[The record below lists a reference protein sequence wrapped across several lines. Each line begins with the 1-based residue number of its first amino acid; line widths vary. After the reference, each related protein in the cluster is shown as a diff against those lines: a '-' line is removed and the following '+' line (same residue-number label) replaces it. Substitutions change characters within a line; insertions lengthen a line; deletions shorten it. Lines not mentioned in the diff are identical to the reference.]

1 MRDLKIKPGMDT
13 PKAKLKNP
21 APKDADSLLKQHMDK
36 RQREKEP
43 ESHDPVRYA
52 TDRVEKTMR
61 RGTALAADSSRRMI
75 KRHREKH
82 KLSGEQND
90 LQNGNIVQTA
100 PFSEDAP
107 ISGFTDTPLRYED
120 FAAPTSARND
130 VGITKDFPQ
139 YSNRTEKPLAAPQE
153 RGRQKA
159 IQDAKAAYR
168 RNLAEKRTAERHI
181 VPPPSDRG
189 GTMTTPQKGNS
200 GASAKGS
207 PAPKSGQAMTKA
219 TRTMRVRPTDHAAPN
234 NAIITHRAR
243 AAAQRKA
250 QRKMLQES
258 AQSGGRASKKLGSVA
273 VQAVKEIGKGVAS
286 AVSSILSAGGGAVVL
301 VLLLTV
307 ILVAAI
313 VASPFGILFSN
324 ESREAGVV
332 PLSAAV
338 AQVNYEYNERLE
350 ELQTADSY
358 DSISVT
364 GQSADWVEVLAVFAV
379 KVAGADVDATDVA
392 TMDADRIDRLKAV
405 FWDMTTIAHRI
416 EVIHHPGSGDDDG
429 WTERNLY
436 ITITAKTAEE
446 MKTVYHFNR
455 NQIAALDELLEQR
468 DLLRELIEDVY
479 SVSGDTAALIRSP
492 PEDLSPEREAVV
504 RTACSLVG
512 KVNYFWG
519 GKSLVIGWDA
529 RWGEVRQV
537 TAAGSSTTGTYRPYG
552 LDCSGFVDW
561 VFYNQSGSSYVI
573 GHGGGATMQHSYCT
587 DISWADAQPGDLVF
601 YPDNSHVG
609 IVGGRDANGELLII
623 HCASGYNNV
632 VITGKEGFTSVGRPQ
647 YYGE

>member
-1 MRDLKIKPGMDT
+1 MKDLKIRPGMDT

-21 APKDADSLLKQHMDK
+21 TPKDAESILKQHMDK
-36 RQREKEP
+36 RQKEKEP
-43 ESHDPVRYA
+43 ESRDPVRYA
-52 TDRVEKTMR
+52 TDRVEKNMR
-61 RGTALAADSSRRMI
+61 HGASGAADASRRMI
-75 KRHREKH
+75 KHYRG
-82 KLSGEQND
+82 KLRQGKENAIRTHSTAEPTDMGIGSENVFID
-90 LQNGNIVQTA
+90 TPMEYAFSPVQTA
-100 PFSEDAP
+100 
-107 ISGFTDTPLRYED
+107 
-120 FAAPTSARND
+120 ARNE
-130 VGITKDFPQ
+130 VG
-139 YSNRTEKPLAAPQE
+139 NRTISPQNCGGPKSADAAPQE

-159 IQDAKAAYR
+159 AQDAKAAYR
-168 RNLAEKRTAERHI
+168 RNLAEKRTVERHI

-189 GTMTTPQKGNS
+189 GTTTLPHKSNQ
-200 GASAKGS
+200 GASLKGG
-207 PAPKSGQAMTKA
+207 PAPKSGQVMTKV

-258 AQSGGRASKKLGSVA
+258 AQSGGRASKKLGSVV

-301 VLLLTV
+301 VLLLTA

-332 PLSAAV
+332 PISAAV

-379 KVAGADVDATDVA
+379 KVAGSNDVDAADVA
-392 TMDADRIDRLKAV
+392 TMDADRIARLKAV
-405 FWDMTTIAHRI
+405 FWDMTTITHRVEI
-416 EVIHHPGSGDDDG
+416 IHHPGSGDDDG

-446 MKTVYHFNR
+446 MKTEYHFNR

-479 SVSGDTAALIRSP
+479 SVSGDTAALLRNL

-504 RTACSLVG
+504 RSACSLVG

-519 GKSLVIGWDA
+519 GCALF
-529 RWGEVRQV
+529 
-537 TAAGSSTTGTYRPYG
+537 
-552 LDCSGFVDW
+552 LD
-561 VFYNQSGSSYVI
+561 NLRRNTQ
-573 GHGGGATMQHSYCT
+573 
-587 DISWADAQPGDLVF
+587 
-601 YPDNSHVG
+601 
-609 IVGGRDANGELLII
+609 
-623 HCASGYNNV
+623 
-632 VITGKEGFTSVGRPQ
+632 
-647 YYGE
+647 

>member
-1 MRDLKIKPGMDT
+1 MRDLKIRPGMDT
-13 PKAKLKNP
+13 PKAKQKNP
-21 APKDADSLLKQHMDK
+21 TPKDAESILKKHMDK
-36 RQREKEP
+36 RQKEKEP
-43 ESHDPVRYA
+43 ESRDPVRYA
-52 TDRVEKTMR
+52 TDRVEKNMR
-61 RGTALAADSSRRMI
+61 RGAAGAADASRRMI
-75 KRHREKH
+75 KRYQ
-82 KLSGEQND
+82 EQNRQGKNGALESRTAAETLETMD
-90 LQNGNIVQTA
+90 SVTPAERGLSDTLQSHA
-100 PFSEDAP
+100 
-107 ISGFTDTPLRYED
+107 
-120 FAAPTSARND
+120 ARNE
-130 VGITKDFPQ
+130 VGNQTVPPQ
-139 YSNRTEKPLAAPQE
+139 NCGGPKSANAAPQE

-200 GASAKGS
+200 GVSAKGS
-207 PAPKSGQAMTKA
+207 PAPKSRQTMTKA
-219 TRTMRVRPTDHAAPN
+219 ARTMHVRPTDHAAPN

-243 AAAQRKA
+243 AAQRKT
-250 QRKMLQES
+250 QRKVLQES

-301 VLLLTV
+301 VLILTV

-332 PLSAAV
+332 PISAAV

-379 KVAGADVDATDVA
+379 KVAGSDDVDAADVA
-392 TMDADRIDRLKAV
+392 TMDADRIARLKAV

-416 EVIHHPGSGDDDG
+416 EVIDHPGSGDDDG

-446 MKTVYHFNR
+446 MKTAYHFNR

-468 DLLRELIEDVY
+468 DLLLELIEDVY
-479 SVSGDTAALIRSP
+479 SVSGDTASLIRGL

-529 RWGEVRQV
+529 RWGELRQV

-561 VFYNQSGSSYVI
+561 VIYNQSGGSYII

>member
-21 APKDADSLLKQHMDK
+21 APKDAESILKKHMDK
-36 RQREKEP
+36 RQKEKEP
-43 ESHDPVRYA
+43 ESRDPVRYA

-61 RGTALAADSSRRMI
+61 RGAAGAADASRRMI
-75 KRHREKH
+75 KHYRGKLRQGKENAAREYRVADMGIGAE
-82 KLSGEQND
+82 SGSTNAPTEYD
-90 LQNGNIVQTA
+90 FSPAQTA
-100 PFSEDAP
+100 
-107 ISGFTDTPLRYED
+107 
-120 FAAPTSARND
+120 ARNE
-130 VGITKDFPQ
+130 VG
-139 YSNRTEKPLAAPQE
+139 NRTISPQNCGGPKSANAAPQE

-159 IQDAKAAYR
+159 IQNAKAAYR
-168 RNLAEKRTAERHI
+168 RSLAEKRTAERHI

-200 GASAKGS
+200 GVSAKGS
-207 PAPKSGQAMTKA
+207 PAPKSRQTMTKA
-219 TRTMRVRPTDHAAPN
+219 ARTMHVRPTDHAAPN
-234 NAIITHRAR
+234 NAIITRRTR
-243 AAAQRKA
+243 AAAQRKT

-324 ESREAGVV
+324 ESRETGVV
-332 PLSAAV
+332 PISAAV

-379 KVAGADVDATDVA
+379 KVAGSNDVDAADVA
-392 TMDADRIDRLKAV
+392 TMDADRIARLKAV
-405 FWDMTTIAHRI
+405 FWDMTTITHRI
-416 EVIHHPGSGDDDG
+416 EIIHHPGSGEGDDG

-446 MKTVYHFNR
+446 MKTAYHFNR

-479 SVSGDTAALIRSP
+479 SVSGDTAALLRNL

-504 RTACSLVG
+504 RAACSLVG

-519 GKSLVIGWDA
+519 GKSLVIGWDT

-561 VFYNQSGSSYVI
+561 VFYNQSGGSYVI

-587 DISWADAQPGDLVF
+587 NISWADAQPGDLVF

-609 IVGGRDANGELLII
+609 IIGGRDANGELLVI

-632 VITGKEGFTSVGRPQ
+632 VITGASGFTSIGRPVC
-647 YYGE
+647 YTE

>member
-1 MRDLKIKPGMDT
+1 MRDLKIKPSMDT

-21 APKDADSLLKQHMDK
+21 APKDADSILKKHMDK
-36 RQREKEP
+36 RQQEKDP

-52 TDRVEKTMR
+52 TDRVEKNMR
-61 RGTALAADSSRRMI
+61 RGASGAADASRRMI
-75 KRHREKH
+75 KHYRGKLRQGKENAAREYRVADMGIGAE
-82 KLSGEQND
+82 SGSTN
-90 LQNGNIVQTA
+90 
-100 PFSEDAP
+100 
-107 ISGFTDTPLRYED
+107 
-120 FAAPTSARND
+120 APTEYDFSPAQPTARNE
-130 VGITKDFPQ
+130 VG
-139 YSNRTEKPLAAPQE
+139 NRTISPQNCGGPKSANAAPQE

-159 IQDAKAAYR
+159 AQDAKAAYR
-168 RNLAEKRTAERHI
+168 RNLAEKRTTESPFT
-181 VPPPSDRG
+181 PPRSDRG
-189 GTMTTPQKGNS
+189 GMMPPPQTSIPDTATKNGS
-200 GASAKGS
+200 MPKRRQSAFKT
-207 PAPKSGQAMTKA
+207 AH
-219 TRTMRVRPTDHAAPN
+219 RTAHTSSTAEPTQPIQSLAQ
-234 NAIITHRAR
+234 RAQ
-243 AAAQRKA
+243 AAAQRKT

-258 AQSGGRASKKLGSVA
+258 TQSGGRASKKLGSVA
-273 VQAVKEIGKGVAS
+273 VRAVKEIGKGVVS

-301 VLLLTV
+301 VLILTV

-313 VASPFGILFSN
+313 VASPFGILLSN

-332 PLSAAV
+332 PISAAV
-338 AQVNYEYNERLE
+338 AQINYDFNAKLE
-350 ELQTADSY
+350 TLQTADDY
-358 DSISVT
+358 DSISVD
-364 GQSADWVEVLAVFAV
+364 GQAADWIEVLAVFAV
-379 KVAGADVDATDVA
+379 KVAGSNDADAADVA
-392 TMDADRIDRLKAV
+392 TMDADRIARLKAV

-455 NQIAALDELLEQR
+455 NQIAALEELLEQR
-468 DLLRELIEDVY
+468 ALLLELLEDVY
-479 SVSGDTAALIRSP
+479 SVSGDTAALIRNL

-519 GKSLVIGWDA
+519 GKSLTIGWDA
-529 RWGEVRQV
+529 RWGELRQV

-561 VFYNQSGSSYVI
+561 VFYNATNGSYII

-587 DISWADAQPGDLVF
+587 DIRWEDAQPGDLVF

-632 VITGKEGFTSVGRPQ
+632 VITGKEGFTSIGRPQ
-647 YYGE
+647 YYSD

>member
-21 APKDADSLLKQHMDK
+21 APKDADSLLKQHMDE
-36 RQREKEP
+36 RQKEKEP
-43 ESHDPVRYA
+43 ESRNPVRYA
-52 TDRVEKTMR
+52 TDRVEKNMR
-61 RGTALAADSSRRMI
+61 RGAAGAADASRRMI
-75 KRHREKH
+75 KRYQEQKRQSRNSASESRTAAETLETMDSVTPTERG
-82 KLSGEQND
+82 LSD
-90 LQNGNIVQTA
+90 TLQSQAARDEVGNQAISPQTR
-100 PFSEDAP
+100 
-107 ISGFTDTPLRYED
+107 GGTK
-120 FAAPTSARND
+120 SAN
-130 VGITKDFPQ
+130 
-139 YSNRTEKPLAAPQE
+139 AAPQE

-181 VPPPSDRG
+181 VPPPSNRG

-200 GASAKGS
+200 GVSAKGS

-219 TRTMRVRPTDHAAPN
+219 TRAMRVRPTDHAAPN

-250 QRKMLQES
+250 QRAMLQDS
-258 AQSGGRASKKLGSVA
+258 VKNGGNAAKKLSGTA
-273 VQAVKEIGKGVAS
+273 VQAIKAVGRGVAS

-301 VLLLTV
+301 VLILTV

-338 AQVNYEYNERLE
+338 AQVNYEFNERLE
-350 ELQTADSY
+350 ALQTADDY

-364 GQSADWVEVLAVFAV
+364 GQPADWIEVLAVFAV
-379 KVAGADVDATDVA
+379 KVAGADVDAADVA
-392 TMDADRIDRLKAV
+392 TMDADRIARLKAV

-446 MKTVYHFNR
+446 MKTAYHFNR

-479 SVSGDTAALIRSP
+479 SVSGDTASLIRGL

-529 RWGEVRQV
+529 RWGELRQV

-561 VFYNQSGSSYVI
+561 VFYNQSGGSYVI
-573 GHGGGATMQHSYCT
+573 GHGGGATMQHSYCV

-632 VITGKEGFTSVGRPQ
+632 VVTGLEGFTSISRPR
-647 YYGE
+647 YYAE

>member
-21 APKDADSLLKQHMDK
+21 APKDADSLLKKHMDK

-52 TDRVEKTMR
+52 TDRVEKNMR
-61 RGTALAADSSRRMI
+61 RGASGAADASRRMI
-75 KRHREKH
+75 KRYQEQKRQGRNSAPESRTAAETLETMDSVTPTERG
-82 KLSGEQND
+82 LSD
-90 LQNGNIVQTA
+90 TLQSHA
-100 PFSEDAP
+100 
-107 ISGFTDTPLRYED
+107 
-120 FAAPTSARND
+120 ARNE
-130 VGITKDFPQ
+130 VG
-139 YSNRTEKPLAAPQE
+139 NRTISPQNCGGPKSANAAPQE

-159 IQDAKAAYR
+159 AQDAKAAYR

-181 VPPPSDRG
+181 VPPPSERG
-189 GTMTTPQKGNS
+189 GTMTTLQKGNS
-200 GASAKGS
+200 GVSAKGS

-234 NAIITHRAR
+234 NAIITRRAR
-243 AAAQRKA
+243 AAAQRKT
-250 QRKMLQES
+250 QQTMLQTS
-258 AQSGGRASKKLGSVA
+258 AKNGGSGAKKMGGA
-273 VQAVKEIGKGVAS
+273 MVQAVQTIGRGIAS
-286 AVSSILSAGGGAVVL
+286 AASSIVAAGGGAVVL
-301 VLLLTV
+301 VLILTM

-338 AQVNYEYNERLE
+338 AQVNYEFNERLE
-350 ELQTADSY
+350 ALQTADDY

-364 GQSADWVEVLAVFAV
+364 GQLADWIEVLAVFAV
-379 KVAGADVDATDVA
+379 KVAGSNDADAADVA
-392 TMDADRIDRLKAV
+392 TMDADRIALLKAV
-405 FWDMTTIAHRI
+405 FWDMTVIKTEVETIN
-416 EVIHHPGSGDDDG
+416 HPGSGDDDG

-436 ITITAKTAEE
+436 ITITAKTAKE
-446 MKTVYHFNR
+446 MKTAYHFNR
-455 NQIAALDELLEQR
+455 NQIAALEELLEQR

-479 SVSGDTAALIRSP
+479 SVSGDTAALIRNL

-529 RWGEVRQV
+529 RWGELRQV

-561 VFYNQSGSSYVI
+561 VFFNQSGGSYVI